1 MFPLKYEGL
10 TQLEKNQKKKW
21 KLRMEVSVNLCI
33 LGESWLSLTPEPSIV
48 SMEPGREGTS
58 CHEEFRSGR
67 VVAVG
72 VNSIGEEIN
81 VRKVIPPGFIMIL
94 WGKKKET
101 LLALARGAEKVKKG
115 QGCFLGPLKG
125 EGPVIYHWIPG
136 DWCSLTWG
144 PIFPNDIREEP
155 SRMKKCYTSLRS
167 SQDCWNQ
174 CFNNSLAVSGGGSFS
189 FWLLSPAGYPG
200 STGVSSG
207 PQFSH
212 GCADTKTKITGQCLY
227 LPLTSEKL

>member
-1 MFPLKYEGL
+1 MSGWEARKKKDSKVKFCLPNKKRNKKTKSPLDFWTEVLPIKCLKHRQTLVFPLKYEGL

-48 SMEPGREGTS
+48 SMEPWREGTS

-94 WGKKKET
+94 WGKKKR
-101 LLALARGAEKVKKG
+101 L
-115 QGCFLGPLKG
+115 C
-125 EGPVIYHWIPG
+125 
-136 DWCSLTWG
+136 
-144 PIFPNDIREEP
+144 
-155 SRMKKCYTSLRS
+155 
-167 SQDCWNQ
+167 
-174 CFNNSLAVSGGGSFS
+174 
-189 FWLLSPAGYPG
+189 
-200 STGVSSG
+200 
-207 PQFSH
+207 
-212 GCADTKTKITGQCLY
+212 
-227 LPLTSEKL
+227 